1 MSSNVQTNVVV
12 QEKVL
17 PVEVIVWLVRDTLR
31 LYDNPSLVL
40 ACNQAMQRG
49 AALIPLVCL
58 EPRRWAD
65 QQFGL
70 PRIGPHWTRFRVES
84 VQALQADLEARG
96 GSLWLFADE
105 PNRAVNAI
113 HEMYRI
119 DIIVTDSPLSN
130 EERLENAKLESE
142 GFSVLEAESGELFSE
157 AQLPFARDELP
168 ASFSRFRK
176 LLEKKPALLPGIPVD
191 VPALPHIPACLQ
203 PLPAEWLEAQA
214 LRMPKVCEVSTCGG
228 ETNAQIH
235 WQAYLEAQALS
246 HYKATRNAFQ
256 GAMNSSHLSAWLAH
270 GCLSPR
276 QVWADTLRYEV
287 EVVANESTY
296 WLRFELLWR
305 EYFRWYAR
313 ATDWTLFRRAGPKN
327 HKIAGDDSETRF
339 RAWRKGQTGC
349 DIVDA
354 AMRELSAT
362 GWMSNRARQL
372 VASHLVYESRLD
384 WRLGAAWF
392 ESQLIDY
399 DVGSNWGNWA
409 YIAGVGADPRGGRI
423 FNLDAQADR
432 YDADGLYRAKWISA

>member
-1 MSSNVQTNVVV
+1 MSDEVV
-12 QEKVL
+12 
-17 PVEVIVWLVRDTLR
+17 VWLVGDTLR
-31 LYDNPSLVL
+31 LTDNPTLVL
-40 ACNQAMQRG
+40 ACEQALQRG
-49 AALIPLVCL
+49 ASLVPVVCL

-84 VQALQADLEARG
+84 VRALEADLEARG
-96 GSLWLFADE
+96 GSLWIFADE
-105 PNRAVNAI
+105 PDRAVSVIQRTHRVMCVVA
-113 HEMYRI
+113 
-119 DIIVTDSPLSN
+119 DAPLST
-130 EERLENAKLESE
+130 EERLEHAKLESE
-142 GFSVLEAESGELFSE
+142 GFSVLEAESGELFRE

-168 ASFSRFRK
+168 ASFSKFRK
-176 LLEKKPALLPGIPVD
+176 LIEKKPALVPRPPLSTPELPDMPVC
-191 VPALPHIPACLQ
+191 HQ
-203 PLPAEWLEAQA
+203 PRPAEWLEVQGLSVPASCEVKTRGGESNAQA
-214 LRMPKVCEVSTCGG
+214 
-228 ETNAQIH
+228 H
-235 WQAYLEAQALS
+235 WQAYRDAHALS
-246 HYKATRNAFQ
+246 HYKTTRNAFH

-276 QVWADTLRYEV
+276 QVWADVLDYEAK
-287 EVVANESTY
+287 VVANESTY

-313 ATDWTLFRRAGPKN
+313 VTDWTLFRRTGPEN
-327 HKIAGDDSETRF
+327 QSIAGDQNATRF
-339 RAWRKGQTGC
+339 RAWREGHTGS

-354 AMRELSAT
+354 AMRELLET

-372 VASHLVYESRLD
+372 VASHLIYESNLD

-423 FNLDAQADR
+423 FNLEDQGNR
-432 YDADGLYRAKWISA
+432 YDPDGTYRAQWLNS